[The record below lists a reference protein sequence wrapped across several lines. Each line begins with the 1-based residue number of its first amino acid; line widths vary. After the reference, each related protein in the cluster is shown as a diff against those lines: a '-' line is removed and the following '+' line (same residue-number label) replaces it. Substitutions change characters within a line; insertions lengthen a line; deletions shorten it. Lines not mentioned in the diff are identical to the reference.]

1 MDFYRHWVIP
11 LAGIVWFGV
20 AVALCFVFLPLG
32 ILALV
37 VAAVLFEGLLR
48 ERTTKQASA
57 GSDQQAAK

>member
-57 GSDQQAAK
+57 RSDQQAAK

>member
-37 VAAVLFEGLLR
+37 VAAILLEGLLR